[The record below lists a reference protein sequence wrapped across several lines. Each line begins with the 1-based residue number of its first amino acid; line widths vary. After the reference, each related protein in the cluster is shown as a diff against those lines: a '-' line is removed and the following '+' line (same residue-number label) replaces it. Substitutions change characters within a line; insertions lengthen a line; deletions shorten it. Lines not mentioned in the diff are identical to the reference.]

1 MTMAIVMMASLCKVK
16 SMDMVSK
23 LIQMVISTKE
33 IIEIIKKLDK
43 VHSNTVMEKFTLDNG

>member
-1 MTMAIVMMASLCKVK
+1 MAIVMMASLCKVK

-23 LIQMVISTKE
+23 LIQMVTSTKE

-43 VHSNTVMEKFTLDNG
+43 ERLYTLVEKFTLDIG